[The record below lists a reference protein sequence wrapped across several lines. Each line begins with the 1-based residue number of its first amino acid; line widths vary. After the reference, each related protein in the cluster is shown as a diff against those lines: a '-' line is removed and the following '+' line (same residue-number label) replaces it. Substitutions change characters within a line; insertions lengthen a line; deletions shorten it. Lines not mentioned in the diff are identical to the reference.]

1 MIEFEYNGKLFY
13 ATKLEKKL
21 KKLKINREDITI
33 IREYDETKKQDD
45 NVPDDSVLTVYT
57 YNPETYET
65 YISVITDKKK
75 PTPAE
80 LFNNWLWD
88 EETKTGVN
96 RFTEETLKKLIVLD
110 GKPKYPLCLGDDLL
124 PVLEKNYDWD
134 NG

>member
-45 NVPDDSVLTVYT
+45 NAPDDSVLTVYT

-65 YISVITDKKK
+65 YISVITD
-75 PTPAE
+75 
-80 LFNNWLWD
+80 
-88 EETKTGVN
+88 
-96 RFTEETLKKLIVLD
+96 
-110 GKPKYPLCLGDDLL
+110 
-124 PVLEKNYDWD
+124 
-134 NG
+134 